1 MIGFPII
8 YFLFGTQALIPFSL
22 TLVVENLIMLPLL
35 LTLADMSSRESK
47 GSLKKTVLETTKN
60 LAKNP
65 IVISIVLGM
74 LCSGLNWQ
82 TPETATRIID
92 ILASTVTG
100 VALFTIGGGLVGVK
114 LSGMKQEI
122 SLVMLAK
129 LVLHPVIVMLC
140 LIGWFELD
148 PTMSAVAV
156 ILASMPMFGVYAV
169 IGQRYNLGGMCA
181 AVLLPTTLLAMVTV
195 SVMTT
200 FALTLFQ

>member
-1 MIGFPII
+1 
-8 YFLFGTQALIPFSL
+8 
-22 TLVVENLIMLPLL
+22 
-35 LTLADMSSRESK
+35 
-47 GSLKKTVLETTKN
+47 
-60 LAKNP
+60 
-65 IVISIVLGM
+65 
-74 LCSGLNWQ
+74 
-82 TPETATRIID
+82 
-92 ILASTVTG
+92 
-100 VALFTIGGGLVGVK
+100 
-114 LSGMKQEI
+114 MKQEI

-129 LVLHPVIVMLC
+129 LVLHPLIVMLC
-140 LIGWFELD
+140 LMGWFELD